1 MIEMIFIDTFFSLI
15 TACNNRTVATLE
27 RNTTIKIILI
37 PLIIELNFNNICPQR
52 YRSHTARSKS
62 SKSGTLLLGET
73 TPPPIANF
81 QFATRAKGTGNESPR
96 SGKDWLALGGCGYF
110 EASESGHRPNSG
122 TLSYL
127 PRWMEDARCTCCTS
141 RYDPR
146 AQRCRVHDD
155 GMTDRGRVRVA
166 DTGRVIGRP
175 PGADHPRGATRVDL
189 LARHN
194 ELTDRALLH
203 RRQPRS
209 RQCFCEGP
217 RLELCIGRISFHAPL
232 LLLLLRDS
240 CRKIADSVE
249 SYSRGGRRRFA
260 PRRS

>member
-1 MIEMIFIDTFFSLI
+1 ML
-15 TACNNRTVATLE
+15 AQLV
-27 RNTTIKIILI
+27 RNLRN
-37 PLIIELNFNNICPQR
+37 PF
-52 YRSHTARSKS
+52 A
-62 SKSGTLLLGET
+62 GET

-81 QFATRAKGTGNESPR
+81 QFATRTKRTGNKSPR
-96 SGKDWLALGGCGYF
+96 SGKDWLALAMGGCGYF
-110 EASESGHRPNSG
+110 EAAIVQIAEHYPISRGGWR
-122 TLSYL
+122 T
-127 PRWMEDARCTCCTS
+127 RCTCCTS

-217 RLELCIGRISFHAPL
+217 RFASAASPP

-249 SYSRGGRRRFA
+249 SYSSERWTFCSSPSADLDSRHVGWGRRESSATDPSIF
-260 PRRS
+260 SSYIY